1 MTDTDERMLTAAKFA
16 EQVRGEL
23 ETDVDLHAHA
33 GLVDDP
39 DHRTALSFL
48 QGVDGWSR
56 SSLRSEVLQTV
67 LTEEA
72 TQALLSGRHG
82 QLSNYV
88 GLTEAELTASE
99 VRLLSQLSEALENN
113 GAPAFVS
120 AAGNPETGKTN
131 TMWLLVELRSHLLDD
146 YLVVSNAAG
155 SLTDRRVTSMHDL
168 LVTLIE
174 ERDRPKAVVIDEGST
189 HFDARTYSREVAQQF
204 TPAAKRFAKIG
215 VDVSGVICHTG
226 KDLHPEAKRLTT
238 LAFWKD
244 SKTQAEFF
252 GNWSA
257 DDDSPS
263 GELFSG
269 PVGDVEPTSVEYD
282 PDDSAPWAWNL
293 EPGLFE
299 QDHDWPGYLEL
310 LRSRGPA
317 EG

>member
-1 MTDTDERMLTAAKFA
+1 MTDSDERMLTAAKLA
-16 EQVRGEL
+16 EQVRGGL
-23 ETDVDLHAHA
+23 ESDVDLHAHA

-48 QGVDGWSR
+48 EGVDVWSR
-56 SSLRSEVLQTV
+56 SSLRREALPTL

-72 TQALLSGRHG
+72 TQAVLSGRHG
-82 QLSNYV
+82 QLSNFV

-99 VRLLSQLSEALENN
+99 VRLLSQLSDALDNN

-168 LVTLIE
+168 VCTLIE
-174 ERDRPKAVVIDEGST
+174 ERDRPKAVVLDEGST

-204 TPAAKRFAKIG
+204 TPAAKRFAKLG
-215 VDVSGVICHTG
+215 VDLCGVICHTG

-252 GNWSA
+252 GNWPA
-257 DDDSPS
+257 DADTPIDP
-263 GELFSG
+263 LFSG

-282 PDDSAPWAWNL
+282 PDDSAPWSWDL

-299 QDHDWPGYLEL
+299 SDHDWPGYLDL
-310 LRSRGPA
+310 LRSRGRA
-317 EG
+317 DD